1 LFDLYYLRDAYV
13 QKRTVPLRN
22 VTSSKKCTA
31 VHDWASAHIEQVRE
45 GTGHPL
51 APNLAR
57 DAILPELT
65 RRRSGEASLD
75 AAHQEEETAAILDG
89 HRRLAEAESE

>member
-1 LFDLYYLRDAYV
+1 MLRDLRSV
-13 QKRTVPLRN
+13 QL
-22 VTSSKKCTA
+22 SSWCN
-31 VHDWASAHIEQVRE
+31 DWAPAHIDQVRE

-65 RRRSGEASLD
+65 RRRNDEASLD
-75 AAHQEEETAAILDG
+75 AAHQEKEAAAILDG